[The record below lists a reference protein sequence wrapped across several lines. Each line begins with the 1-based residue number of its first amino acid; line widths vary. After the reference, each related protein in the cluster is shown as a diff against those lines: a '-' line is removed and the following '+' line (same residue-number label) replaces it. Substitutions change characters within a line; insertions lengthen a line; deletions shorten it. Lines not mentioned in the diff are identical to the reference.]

1 MRRSPKA
8 SLAVFFFL
16 VMVLGLAGLAQNN
29 PATPNPGSGVPQ
41 TPVPNTAPTQPAAT
55 TPAPAEAPAADQ
67 RKSADRP
74 ASQPQAQPAG
84 QPNQSQPAAT
94 NQKGASASPNST
106 DANSPNQKSD
116 EQKAADQPST
126 DERSADQKAADQ
138 RAGDQKNTS
147 IDKTSTDKTS
157 TDKSGTAQPVATPT
171 PIPQARP
178 KTDILDSSATSG
190 ALVTDGH
197 DPILDPAPVP
207 RTTTTMVGGTISGVD
222 RLRNK
227 MTVHVFGGGHWT
239 VNFDERTHIFHN
251 GAETTQLA
259 LKKGERV
266 YVDTQ
271 LDNNKHDIFARNIRV
286 GVAELP
292 ADADGQIIAIDPK
305 HNELTLRDALNSVP
319 VRFAVDPETRISNG
333 QTPAAFKDVK
343 PGTLVHVRF
352 AASSPNRGL
361 AREVSIIAV
370 PGSTFTFAGKVTFLD
385 LHRGL
390 IAVQNTTDD
399 RNYEIHFAPSA
410 VANRD
415 QLGVGRDVLVRAT
428 FEGTRY
434 MAQSVNPTKAPEP
447 EEK

>member
-1 MRRSPKA
+1 
-8 SLAVFFFL
+8 V
-16 VMVLGLAGLAQNN
+16 Q
-29 PATPNPGSGVPQ
+29 PG
-41 TPVPNTAPTQPAAT
+41 
-55 TPAPAEAPAADQ
+55 
-67 RKSADRP
+67 
-74 ASQPQAQPAG
+74 
-84 QPNQSQPAAT
+84 NQ
-94 NQKGASASPNST
+94 
-106 DANSPNQKSD
+106 
-116 EQKAADQPST
+116 
-126 DERSADQKAADQ
+126 ADQKKS
-138 RAGDQKNTS
+138 AGQQKATTE
-147 IDKTSTDKTS
+147 KTSTDKTS
-157 TDKSGTAQPVATPT
+157 TDKTGTDKDGTAQPAPTAT
-171 PIPQARP
+171 PIPQANP

-222 RLRNK
+222 RMRNK

-286 GVAELP
+286 GVAALP
-292 ADADGQIIAIDPK
+292 ADADGQIIAVDPR

-319 VRFAVDPETRISNG
+319 VRFAVDQETRISHG
-333 QTPAAFKDVK
+333 QTPAAFKDLK

-352 AASSPNRGL
+352 SASSPNRGL
-361 AREVSIIAV
+361 AREVSIVAT
-370 PGSTFTFAGKVTFLD
+370 PGSVYTFSGKVTFLD

-390 IAVQNTTDD
+390 LALQNSTDD
-399 RNYEIHFAPSA
+399 RNYEIHFSPEA
-410 VANRD
+410 VTDRTN
-415 QLGVGRDVLVRAT
+415 LGVGRDVLVRAT

-434 MAQSVNPTKAPEP
+434 TAQSVNLTRARDA

>member
-1 MRRSPKA
+1 MHRSPKA
-8 SLAVFFFL
+8 SLAVFFI
-16 VMVLGLAGLAQNN
+16 VMMLGGIVGLAQNN

-41 TPVPNTAPTQPAAT
+41 TPVPNTAPSQPPAAPLPDAGPSTATQPAVEE
-55 TPAPAEAPAADQ
+55 P
-67 RKSADRP
+67 KSVEPKPD
-74 ASQPQAQPAG
+74 
-84 QPNQSQPAAT
+84 QPAASD
-94 NQKGASASPNST
+94 QKGSGT
-106 DANSPNQKSD
+106 DQKSA
-116 EQKAADQPST
+116 EQKAADQRSS
-126 DERSADQKAADQ
+126 DQKSADQKKSD
-138 RAGDQKNTS
+138 
-147 IDKTSTDKTS
+147 TST
-157 TDKSGTAQPVATPT
+157 GTAQPAATAT
-171 PIPQARP
+171 PIPQAQP

-197 DPILDPAPVP
+197 DPILDAAPVP
-207 RTTTTMVGGTISGVD
+207 RTTTTLVGGTITGVD
-222 RLRNK
+222 RMRNRL
-227 MTVHVFGGGHWT
+227 TLHVFGGNRWT

-292 ADADGQIIAIDPK
+292 ADADGQIIAIDTK
-305 HNELTLRDALNSVP
+305 HNELTLRDTLNSVP
-319 VRFAVDPETRISNG
+319 VRFAVDSETRVSNG

-370 PGSTFTFAGKVTFLD
+370 PGSTFTFSGKVTFLD

-390 IAVQNTTDD
+390 LAVQNSTDD
-399 RNYEIHFAPSA
+399 KNYEIHFAPSV
-410 VANRD
+410 VANRNE
-415 QLGVGRDVLVRAT
+415 LGVGRDVLVRAT
-428 FEGTRY
+428 FEGARY
-434 MAQSVNPTKAPEP
+434 MAQSVSPTKAPDED
-447 EEK
+447 K

>member
-1 MRRSPKA
+1 MHRSPKA
-8 SLAVFFFL
+8 SLVFLFL
-16 VMVLGLAGLAQNN
+16 FMTFGLAGLAQNN

-41 TPVPNTAPTQPAAT
+41 TPVPNTAP
-55 TPAPAEAPAADQ
+55 
-67 RKSADRP
+67 
-74 ASQPQAQPAG
+74 
-84 QPNQSQPAAT
+84 SQPAAT
-94 NQKGASASPNST
+94 APAPAQPATVDQPKSADQTASPAGSQQNQPAAADQKNSGASPSSASPSSTEPASAGST
-106 DANSPNQKSD
+106 DQKTA
-116 EQKAADQPST
+116 E
-126 DERSADQKAADQ
+126 QKAADQ
-138 RAGDQKNTS
+138 RAADQKS
-147 IDKTSTDKTS
+147 ADEKAKGIDKT
-157 TDKSGTAQPVATPT
+157 GTPAATPT
-171 PIPQARP
+171 PIPQAQP

-271 LDNNKHDIFARNIRV
+271 LDNNRHDIFARNIRV

-292 ADADGQIIAIDPK
+292 ADADGQIIAVDTK
-305 HNELTLRDALNSVP
+305 HNELTLRDTLNSVP

-390 IAVQNTTDD
+390 LAVQNSTDD
-399 RNYEIHFAPSA
+399 KNYEIHFAPSA
-410 VANRD
+410 VSNRD
-415 QLGVGRDVLVRAT
+415 ELGVGRDVLVRAT
-428 FEGTRY
+428 FEGARY
-434 MAQSVNPTKAPEP
+434 MAQSVNPTRTRDEDK
-447 EEK
+447 

>member
-1 MRRSPKA
+1 MHRSPKA
-8 SLAVFFFL
+8 SLAFL
-16 VMVLGLAGLAQNN
+16 FLLMTVGLAGLAQNN
-29 PATPNPGSGVPQ
+29 PATPNPGSGLPQ
-41 TPVPNTAPTQPAAT
+41 TPVPNTAPSQPPASTTAPATANQPASPQQTAAPASGQQNTGRPAAT
-55 TPAPAEAPAADQ
+55 GASTGQNSADQ
-67 RKSADRP
+67 KTA
-74 ASQPQAQPAG
+74 
-84 QPNQSQPAAT
+84 
-94 NQKGASASPNST
+94 
-106 DANSPNQKSD
+106 
-116 EQKAADQPST
+116 E
-126 DERSADQKAADQ
+126 QKAADQ
-138 RAGDQKNTS
+138 RAGEQKKS
-147 IDKTSTDKTS
+147 DTSTT
-157 TDKSGTAQPVATPT
+157 TPAATPT
-171 PIPQARP
+171 PIPQAQP
-178 KTDILDSSATSG
+178 KTDILDRSATSG

-207 RTTTTMVGGTISGVD
+207 RTTTTLVGGIITGVD
-222 RLRNK
+222 RLRNRL
-227 MTVHVFGGGHWT
+227 TLHVFGGNRWT

-271 LDNNKHDIFARNIRV
+271 LDNNRHDIFARNIRV

-292 ADADGQIIAIDPK
+292 ADADGQIIAVDTK
-305 HNELTLRDALNSVP
+305 HHELTLRDTLNSVP

-361 AREVSIIAV
+361 AREISIIAV

-399 RNYEIHFAPSA
+399 KNYEIHFAPSA
-410 VANRD
+410 VANRNE
-415 QLGVGRDVLVRAT
+415 LGIGRDVLVRAT
-428 FEGTRY
+428 FEGARY
-434 MAQSVNPTKAPEP
+434 MAQSVNPTRSRDEDK
-447 EEK
+447 

>member
-1 MRRSPKA
+1 MYRSPKA
-8 SLAVFFFL
+8 SLFFL
-16 VMVLGLAGLAQNN
+16 VMMFGLCCWAQNN

-41 TPVPNTAPTQPAAT
+41 TPVPNTAPSQPSAT
-55 TPAPAEAPAADQ
+55 APAPPATVDQPKSDQTTAPAG
-67 RKSADRP
+67 
-74 ASQPQAQPAG
+74 SQ
-84 QPNQSQPAAT
+84 QSQPAAT
-94 NQKGASASPNST
+94 DQKNSGASPSST
-106 DANSPNQKSD
+106 DSVGQKTA
-116 EQKAADQPST
+116 EQKAADQ
-126 DERSADQKAADQ
+126 RSAEQKSADEKSK
-138 RAGDQKNTS
+138 G
-147 IDKTSTDKTS
+147 IDKTGAPLPAAT
-157 TDKSGTAQPVATPT
+157 ATPV
-171 PIPQARP
+171 PQAQP

-207 RTTTTMVGGTISGVD
+207 RTTTTLVGGTITRVD
-222 RLRNK
+222 RLRNR
-227 MTVHVFGGGHWT
+227 MTLHVFGGNRWT

-292 ADADGQIIAIDPK
+292 ADADGQIIAIDSK
-305 HNELTLRDALNSVP
+305 HNELTLRDTLNSVP
-319 VRFAVDPETRISNG
+319 VHFAVDSETRISNG

-361 AREVSIIAV
+361 AREISIIAV

-390 IAVQNTTDD
+390 IAVQNSTDD
-399 RNYEIHFAPSA
+399 KNYEIHFAPSA
-410 VANRD
+410 VTNRNE
-415 QLGVGRDVLVRAT
+415 LGVGRDVLVRAT
-428 FEGTRY
+428 FEGARY
-434 MAQSVNPTKAPEP
+434 MAQSVNPTKSE

>member
-1 MRRSPKA
+1 M
-8 SLAVFFFL
+8 
-16 VMVLGLAGLAQNN
+16 MLGGIVGLAQNN

-41 TPVPNTAPTQPAAT
+41 TPVPNTAPSQPPAAPLPDTAPSTATQPT
-55 TPAPAEAPAADQ
+55 VEQPKTVE
-67 RKSADRP
+67 
-74 ASQPQAQPAG
+74 QPQNQPQDQQKPEQKKSDAG
-84 QPNQSQPAAT
+84 Q
-94 NQKGASASPNST
+94 
-106 DANSPNQKSD
+106 KSS
-116 EQKAADQPST
+116 EQKAADQKS
-126 DERSADQKAADQ
+126 SDQKA
-138 RAGDQKNTS
+138 GDQQ
-147 IDKTSTDKTS
+147 KTGTGYPS
-157 TDKSGTAQPVATPT
+157 TAQPAATATPV
-171 PIPQARP
+171 PQAQP

-207 RTTTTMVGGTISGVD
+207 RTTTTLVGGTITGVD
-222 RLRNK
+222 RMRNRL
-227 MTVHVFGGGHWT
+227 TLHVFGGNRWT

-251 GAETTQLA
+251 GRETTQMA

-292 ADADGQIIAIDPK
+292 ADADGQIIAIDTK
-305 HNELTLRDALNSVP
+305 HNELTLRDTLNSVP
-319 VRFAVDPETRISNG
+319 VRFAVDPETRINNG

-370 PGSTFTFAGKVTFLD
+370 PGSTFTFSGKVTFLD

-390 IAVQNTTDD
+390 LAVQNSTDD
-399 RNYEIHFAPSA
+399 KNYEIHFAPSV
-410 VANRD
+410 VANRNE
-415 QLGVGRDVLVRAT
+415 LGVGRDVLVRAT
-428 FEGTRY
+428 FEGARY
-434 MAQSVNPTKAPEP
+434 MAQSVSPTKAPDED
-447 EEK
+447 K

>member
-1 MRRSPKA
+1 MHRSPKA
-8 SLAVFFFL
+8 SLAFL
-16 VMVLGLAGLAQNN
+16 FILMTVGIAGLAQNN
-29 PATPNPGSGVPQ
+29 PATPNPGSGLPQ
-41 TPVPNTAPTQPAAT
+41 TPVPNTAPSQPPAAT
-55 TPAPAEAPAADQ
+55 PDTAPAAANQ
-67 RKSADRP
+67 P
-74 ASQPQAQPAG
+74 ASPQQTAAPASG
-84 QPNQSQPAAT
+84 QQNNGRPAAT
-94 NQKGASASPNST
+94 GASTGQNS
-106 DANSPNQKSD
+106 
-116 EQKAADQPST
+116 ADQKT
-126 DERSADQKAADQ
+126 AEQKAADQ
-138 RAGDQKNTS
+138 RAGDQKKS
-147 IDKTSTDKTS
+147 DTSTT
-157 TDKSGTAQPVATPT
+157 TPAPVAAPT
-171 PIPQARP
+171 PIPQAQP

-207 RTTTTMVGGTISGVD
+207 RTTTTLVGGIITGVD
-222 RLRNK
+222 RLRNRL
-227 MTVHVFGGGHWT
+227 TLHVFGGNRWT

-271 LDNNKHDIFARNIRV
+271 LDNNRHDIFARNIRV

-292 ADADGQIIAIDPK
+292 ADADGQIIAVDTK
-305 HNELTLRDALNSVP
+305 HNELTLRDTLNSVP

-399 RNYEIHFAPSA
+399 KNYEIHFAPSA
-410 VANRD
+410 VANRNE
-415 QLGVGRDVLVRAT
+415 LGVGRDVLVRAT

-434 MAQSVNPTKAPEP
+434 MAQSVNPTRAAEP

>member
-1 MRRSPKA
+1 MQRSPKA
-8 SLAVFFFL
+8 SLFFL
-16 VMVLGLAGLAQNN
+16 VLTFGLCGWAQNN

-41 TPVPNTAPTQPAAT
+41 TPVPNTAPAQPSATTATQPASSNQTNSADQTKSADQASGQQTTAQPAAT
-55 TPAPAEAPAADQ
+55 GTSTSTGQNSADQ
-67 RKSADRP
+67 K
-74 ASQPQAQPAG
+74 ASD
-84 QPNQSQPAAT
+84 
-94 NQKGASASPNST
+94 QKASDQKAS
-106 DANSPNQKSD
+106 DQKTA
-116 EQKAADQPST
+116 EQKAADQKKS
-126 DERSADQKAADQ
+126 D
-138 RAGDQKNTS
+138 
-147 IDKTSTDKTS
+147 TSTS
-157 TDKSGTAQPVATPT
+157 TTAPTATPT
-171 PIPQARP
+171 PIPQAQP

-271 LDNNKHDIFARNIRV
+271 LDNNRHDIFARNIRV

-292 ADADGQIIAIDPK
+292 ADADGQIIAVDTK
-305 HNELTLRDALNSVP
+305 HNELTLRDTLNSVP
-319 VRFAVDPETRISNG
+319 VHFAVDPETRISNG

-361 AREVSIIAV
+361 AREISIVAV

-390 IAVQNTTDD
+390 IAVQNSTDD
-399 RNYEIHFAPSA
+399 KNYEIHFAPSA
-410 VANRD
+410 VTNRNE
-415 QLGVGRDVLVRAT
+415 LGVGRDVLVRGRLKVPST
-428 FEGTRY
+428 WR
-434 MAQSVNPTKAPEP
+434 SR
-447 EEK
+447 

>member
-1 MRRSPKA
+1 MHRSPKT
-8 SLAVFFFL
+8 SLFFL
-16 VMVLGLAGLAQNN
+16 VIMVGLYGWAQDNQ
-29 PATPNPGSGVPQ
+29 ATPKPGSGIPQ
-41 TPVPNTAPTQPAAT
+41 TPVPNTAPAQPPATAPDTAPSQATQPPAVEQPKSADQPAA
-55 TPAPAEAPAADQ
+55 PANGQQNQEPAASDQ
-67 RKSADRP
+67 KNS
-74 ASQPQAQPAG
+74 PAG
-84 QPNQSQPAAT
+84 Q
-94 NQKGASASPNST
+94 NST
-106 DANSPNQKSD
+106 VPKTA
-116 EQKAADQPST
+116 EQKAADQRVA
-126 DERSADQKAADQ
+126 DQKSADQKKSN
-138 RAGDQKNTS
+138 AGT
-147 IDKTSTDKTS
+147 
-157 TDKSGTAQPVATPT
+157 GTALPAATPT
-171 PIPQARP
+171 PIPQAQP

-222 RLRNK
+222 RMRNK
-227 MTVHVFGGGHWT
+227 MTVHIFGGGHWT

-292 ADADGQIIAIDPK
+292 ADADGQIIAIDAK
-305 HNELTLRDALNSVP
+305 HNELTLRDTLNSVP
-319 VRFAVDPETRISNG
+319 VRFAVDQETRISNG

-352 AASSPNRGL
+352 AASSPKRGL

-370 PGSTFTFAGKVTFLD
+370 PGSTFTFSGKVTFLD

-390 IAVQNTTDD
+390 IAVQNSTDD
-399 RNYEIHFAPSA
+399 KNYEIHFAPSA
-410 VANRD
+410 ITNRSE
-415 QLGVGRDVLVRAT
+415 LGVGRDVLVRAT
-428 FEGTRY
+428 FEGARY
-434 MAQSVNPTKAPEP
+434 MAQSVNPMRAPE
-447 EEK
+447 EDK

>member
-1 MRRSPKA
+1 MHRSPKA
-8 SLAVFFFL
+8 SLAYLFILMTVS
-16 VMVLGLAGLAQNN
+16 LAGLAQNN
-29 PATPNPGSGVPQ
+29 PATPNPGSGLPQ
-41 TPVPNTAPTQPAAT
+41 TPVPNTAP
-55 TPAPAEAPAADQ
+55 
-67 RKSADRP
+67 
-74 ASQPQAQPAG
+74 
-84 QPNQSQPAAT
+84 SQPAAAT
-94 NQKGASASPNST
+94 PDTAPATANQPASQQQTAAPASGQQNTGQRAATGASAGQNT
-106 DANSPNQKSD
+106 ADQKTA
-116 EQKAADQPST
+116 EQKAADQ
-126 DERSADQKAADQ
+126 RSADQKS
-138 RAGDQKNTS
+138 GEQKQNGAT
-147 IDKTSTDKTS
+147 
-157 TDKSGTAQPVATPT
+157 QPAATPT
-171 PIPQARP
+171 PIPQAQP

-207 RTTTTMVGGTISGVD
+207 RTTTTLVGGIITGID
-222 RLRNK
+222 RLRNRL
-227 MTVHVFGGGHWT
+227 TLHVFGGNRWT

-271 LDNNKHDIFARNIRV
+271 LDNNRHDIFARNIRV

-292 ADADGQIIAIDPK
+292 ADADGQIIAVDTK
-305 HNELTLRDALNSVP
+305 HNELTLRDTLNSVP

-399 RNYEIHFAPSA
+399 KNYEIHFAPSA
-410 VANRD
+410 VANRNE
-415 QLGVGRDVLVRAT
+415 LGVGRDVLVRAT

-434 MAQSVNPTKAPEP
+434 MAQSVNTTRAAEP

>member
-1 MRRSPKA
+1 MHRSPNPL
-8 SLAVFFFL
+8 LAVVFL
-16 VMVLGLAGLAQNN
+16 LVSAVSGWSQSN
-29 PATPNPGSGVPQ
+29 PATPKSGSGVPQ
-41 TPVPNTAPTQPAAT
+41 TPITTPNTAPQPPAPSAPATVPDT
-55 TPAPAEAPAADQ
+55 TPPAQPTATPSTNAQPGQDQ
-67 RKSADRP
+67 GDQKKSAD
-74 ASQPQAQPAG
+74 QQ
-84 QPNQSQPAAT
+84 
-94 NQKGASASPNST
+94 
-106 DANSPNQKSD
+106 
-116 EQKAADQPST
+116 
-126 DERSADQKAADQ
+126 
-138 RAGDQKNTS
+138 
-147 IDKTSTDKTS
+147 KTSTEKTGTEKTTDKTS
-157 TDKSGTAQPVATPT
+157 TDKSGTAQPAPTAT
-171 PIPQARP
+171 PIPQANP

-197 DPILDPAPVP
+197 DPILDAPPVP
-207 RTTTTMVGGTISGVD
+207 RTTTTMVGGTISSVD
-222 RLRNK
+222 RLRNR
-227 MTVHVFGGGHWT
+227 MTVHIFGGGHWR

-286 GVAELP
+286 GVASLP
-292 ADADGQIIAIDPK
+292 ADADGQIIAVDPK

-361 AREVSIIAV
+361 AREVSIVAA
-370 PGSTFTFAGKVTFLD
+370 PGSVFTFSGKVTFLD

-390 IAVQNTTDD
+390 LAVQNSTDD
-399 RNYEIHFAPSA
+399 RNYEIHFSPDVVTDRS
-410 VANRD
+410 N
-415 QLGVGRDVLVRAT
+415 LGVGRDVLVRAT

-434 MAQSVNPTKAPEP
+434 TAQSVNLARAA
-447 EEK
+447 EEDK